1 MPPTLQAITL
11 RVVVWLE
18 GKHLAPLL
26 EGGSGSSDGNGGGD
40 DLMKAFL
47 EAEKHTA
54 GKVIAMEKFSKLCC
68 ALYVCVC
75 QLSAASAVCCIRC
88 MLKFVHS
95 GTRLPAFAVNTETT
109 YAGTSI
115 APHSEVLLGVGMQGG
130 AGPSAKLLPE
140 WLAPSVRHF
149 LAAPDSDSTTLSSFV
164 KELSPGI
171 FSFDLFSPEFCVML
185 LAQIDVRNA
194 IPPEILD
201 TQGPCWRGWHT

>member
-88 MLKFVHS
+88 MLSLYTLVRACLLLLSTLKQRTQEPRLRRIQRYCWGLGCKEGQGRLRNCCPS
-95 GTRLPAFAVNTETT
+95 G
-109 YAGTSI
+109 
-115 APHSEVLLGVGMQGG
+115 
-130 AGPSAKLLPE
+130 
-140 WLAPSVRHF
+140 
-149 LAAPDSDSTTLSSFV
+149 
-164 KELSPGI
+164 
-171 FSFDLFSPEFCVML
+171 
-185 LAQIDVRNA
+185 
-194 IPPEILD
+194 
-201 TQGPCWRGWHT
+201 